1 MKSARGRRAFLHR
14 SAALAAAGIV
24 EQAAALPALGR
35 SGTIAD
41 VRHIV
46 ILMQENRSFDHYFG
60 SLNGV
65 RGFAD
70 PFPLPLPG
78 GRTVWAQPADPASPA
93 AGPPVVLPWRLDTGN
108 DFALMRVEGTPHTW
122 PDAQQAWDHGRM
134 ANWTAA
140 KRNHSMACFDR
151 ADLPWQAA
159 LADAFTLCDAY
170 HCSFMG
176 GTHPNRYYLNT
187 GTIDPFGRGGGPAL
201 YNDFDDFG
209 PAQGAASG
217 AGYSWT
223 TYAERL
229 QAAGVDWHV
238 YQDLA
243 DNFGDNSLAAFRR
256 FRDAYHG
263 RTTADRALVE
273 RAGTTGAIDRL
284 AADVQAGRL
293 PAVSWIVGTA
303 EGSEHPWKS
312 SPAQGAEYVA
322 RVLQAL
328 TSNPE
333 VWGHT
338 VLLINYDENDGYFD
352 HVPPPAPPS
361 VRRVEQG
368 RFELAGA
375 STVDTTGEYHL
386 RLAPGRETEAEAQWL
401 ARPYGLGP
409 RVPMFVVSPWS
420 RGGWVCSEVF
430 DHTSTLRFIEA
441 RFGVPEP
448 NISPWR
454 RAVCGDLRSALDFRR
469 SDRQPPRVAL
479 APVADRARLARELE
493 RTRRPTPPD
502 EPRAPEQAQGPRPA
516 RALPYRL
523 QAEASADKAG
533 LRVRLRN
540 TGNGAAV
547 VHVMDLRR
555 LHELPRRFT
564 LGPAGELQ
572 DTWSAD
578 AEQGLALWLWG
589 PNGWHRRLSG
599 RIDATLPQVRLL
611 ERPTRSDLELRISNL
626 GPGSRSFSLLA
637 RRYGLPAPATF
648 SLAAG
653 GHRRLRLPTGPDH
666 RWYDWSLRMLD
677 GPPFEWRWAGHLENG
692 RPGLSDP
699 AMHGPAV
706 LTTDDTAWSSRGG

>member
-1 MKSARGRRAFLHR
+1 
-14 SAALAAAGIV
+14 
-24 EQAAALPALGR
+24 
-35 SGTIAD
+35 
-41 VRHIV
+41 
-46 ILMQENRSFDHYFG
+46 
-60 SLNGV
+60 
-65 RGFAD
+65 
-70 PFPLPLPG
+70 
-78 GRTVWAQPADPASPA
+78 
-93 AGPPVVLPWRLDTGN
+93 
-108 DFALMRVEGTPHTW
+108 
-122 PDAQQAWDHGRM
+122 
-134 ANWTAA
+134 
-140 KRNHSMACFDR
+140 CFDR

-375 STVDTTGEYHL
+375 ST
-386 RLAPGRETEAEAQWL
+386 
-401 ARPYGLGP
+401 
-409 RVPMFVVSPWS
+409 
-420 RGGWVCSEVF
+420 
-430 DHTSTLRFIEA
+430 
-441 RFGVPEP
+441 
-448 NISPWR
+448 
-454 RAVCGDLRSALDFRR
+454 
-469 SDRQPPRVAL
+469 
-479 APVADRARLARELE
+479 
-493 RTRRPTPPD
+493 
-502 EPRAPEQAQGPRPA
+502 
-516 RALPYRL
+516 
-523 QAEASADKAG
+523 
-533 LRVRLRN
+533 
-540 TGNGAAV
+540 
-547 VHVMDLRR
+547 
-555 LHELPRRFT
+555 
-564 LGPAGELQ
+564 
-572 DTWSAD
+572 
-578 AEQGLALWLWG
+578 
-589 PNGWHRRLSG
+589 
-599 RIDATLPQVRLL
+599 
-611 ERPTRSDLELRISNL
+611 
-626 GPGSRSFSLLA
+626 
-637 RRYGLPAPATF
+637 
-648 SLAAG
+648 
-653 GHRRLRLPTGPDH
+653 
-666 RWYDWSLRMLD
+666 
-677 GPPFEWRWAGHLENG
+677 
-692 RPGLSDP
+692 
-699 AMHGPAV
+699 
-706 LTTDDTAWSSRGG
+706 